1 VLNIGKNSPILGDKV
16 KRIVHKAKSFQE
28 AEAWDIAQHIQMTPE
43 QRQKAAKQ
51 LRDGF
56 YGKNVPDVRDSIKTK

>member
-1 VLNIGKNSPILGDKV
+1 M
-16 KRIVHKAKSFQE
+16 KRIIHKAKSFQE
-28 AEAWDIAQHIQMTPE
+28 AEAWDIAQHIQMSPE